1 MTTMHLILVICLSIL
16 VGISVIALLFF
27 NSVFLIK
34 RHFIK
39 TDFKLKNKFNYYNNN
54 TIGSNIKSIETI
66 VQNNNKYL
74 PILNYLKDYNQAY
87 EAQLEI
93 VKTQLKK
100 LSKIINTNK
109 LFDIAKNIKQ
119 IKRNFDKLDKQQSEY
134 RKFNLDTQKYSDDS
148 SNIATKLF
156 DIISMIT
163 NFNHEALIDISYKHI
178 SKFSKIDKEINE
190 VSTKINNEINYF
202 NWESTHHLFL
212 QQYKEIKEIYELSN
226 EIYEIDKYRIALDSL
241 CKEIEKQIN
250 NYKTSTDKRVEYFK
264 RSNTSKDVSSKLID
278 NLENSKY
285 ENVKTTYKNE
295 IIKLEKLLKEI
306 KSDSMFCTIHN
317 KYFEQFKDNLSSFYS
332 IITEREIKTLYKDI
346 LNKFKSDDS
355 VTELI
360 HSNIDLINN
369 ISNEITNFNNMLNKN
384 KDNIDY
390 ETSVIYMKNIYELII
405 TFKNDNVNLFEKIK
419 KKNKDLLEI
428 AFIINDCSIK
438 LMDIERLL
446 IENNVNNTELSEQVK
461 MNLDIV
467 EEIKK
472 SVDENFKGIDQLL
485 KSKIESVKNFI
496 DSTMDII
503 VYNKKV
509 NEIIKYLKLYSNRF
523 KNNSN
528 KNEFKKFDKLQK
540 EKKYNELIE
549 EYINFIQKNKNKKK
563 VS

>member
-16 VGISVIALLFF
+16 VGISVIALIFF

-109 LFDIAKNIKQ
+109 LFDIFKNIKQ
-119 IKRNFDKLDKQQSEY
+119 IKQNFDKLDKQQLEY

-178 SKFSKIDKEINE
+178 SKFNKINKEINE
-190 VSTKINNEINYF
+190 ISTKINNEINYF

-285 ENVKTTYKNE
+285 ENVKITYKNE

-306 KSDSMFCTIHN
+306 KSDSMFSSIHN

-438 LMDIERLL
+438 LMDIERLI
-446 IENNVNNTELSEQVK
+446 IENNVNNTELSQQVK

-467 EEIKK
+467 DEIKK

-496 DSTMDII
+496 ESTMDII
-503 VYNKKV
+503 IYNKKV

-523 KNNSN
+523 KNNLN
-528 KNEFKKFDKLQK
+528 KDEFKKFDKLYK